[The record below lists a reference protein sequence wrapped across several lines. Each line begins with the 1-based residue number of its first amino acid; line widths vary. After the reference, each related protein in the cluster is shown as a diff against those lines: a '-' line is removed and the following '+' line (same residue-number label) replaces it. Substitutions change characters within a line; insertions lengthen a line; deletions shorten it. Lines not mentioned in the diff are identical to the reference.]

1 MRGLAEFSL
10 KVQLLFMFFI
20 GPTDA
25 TGGPTGPTSG
35 PTDPPPGGVATTIV
49 VIQKQTVI
57 GSDLFIVG
65 GVAPDQP
72 VDIELHPFPVQW
84 LKYNL
89 WR

>member
-1 MRGLAEFSL
+1 MFS
-10 KVQLLFMFFI
+10 K

-89 WR
+89 WRSVH